1 MPGQSDDEKAKAQP
15 AANDEAL
22 EDLEWIWDENNRKAL
37 GVICDLF
44 GPAKFAK
51 FMDTAIEGDP
61 HQLWEVIT
69 TTQGAIALNNEGA
82 SNILRGQLAT
92 EKSIPAEES
101 IDQYFSRLRSLQMQ
115 LENYPSPPSDG
126 HMTCI
131 MWNGLPKD
139 PTLHTPPKFA
149 LSVRPPN
156 LTLWRLIA
164 GSEVYLT
171 VVDEVVDVVAYR
183 RGKEAV
189 VGAIGAEEAG
199 WDWNKDDASITIAQG
214 NG

>member
-1 MPGQSDDEKAKAQP
+1 MPGQSDDEKAIVLNYDIFFAQP

-44 GPAKFAK
+44 GPAIFAK

-139 PTLHTPPKFA
+139 PTWDVIKLRM
-149 LSVRPPN
+149 RP
-156 LTLWRLIA
+156 
-164 GSEVYLT
+164 EVYLT

-189 VGAIGAEEAG
+189 
-199 WDWNKDDASITIAQG
+199 G